1 MPKLN
6 KSAIDNAKAP
16 AKGDNWIWDS
26 EVEGFG
32 IRIQA
37 SGRKTYVARY
47 RNKADGTQRK
57 STLAR
62 CSDMPPDK
70 ARDLARKLF
79 AKVAEGQDPVAE
91 RRIVEVAEV
100 VHTVADLAAAFIEK
114 HAKPFK
120 KASSVASDEATWRL
134 HIVPHL
140 GARDVKSI
148 GEEDVLD
155 VVAALKDKPAVGN
168 QVVAVLSKAFG
179 LAEKWKWRERNTNP
193 VKGVK
198 KYKLRERETIL
209 SPAEIGRLD
218 GVITDML
225 AKREISKSMSD
236 LVRLLMLT
244 GCRLR
249 EIMHAKRAWLDVDR
263 CLLLLPDSKVGQR
276 KIALSP
282 PAMEIMLAIPAD
294 QEWLIPGQVAGQPL
308 ITPYKP
314 WNLLKERAGLP
325 DELRMHDLR
334 HSFGSLAHM
343 AGMNQKQIASA
354 LGHKQLSTTERYL
367 HGRAGDSVNVAAAMG
382 DLITKDWK
390 KPAGDAQA
398 AA

>member
-6 KSAIDNAKAP
+6 KSAIDNAKVP
-16 AKGDNWIWDS
+16 EKGDNWIWDS

-32 IRIQA
+32 IRVQA

-47 RNKADGTQRK
+47 RNKADGIQRK

-79 AKVAEGQDPVAE
+79 TKVADGQDPVAE
-91 RRIVEVAEV
+91 RRIVEVVEV
-100 VHTVADLAAAFIEK
+100 VRTVADLSKAFLEK
-114 HAKPFK
+114 HAMPFK
-120 KASSVASDEATWRL
+120 KATSVASDEATWRL

-148 GEEDVLD
+148 TEEDVLD
-155 VVAALKDKPAVGN
+155 VVAALKNKPAVGN

-218 GVITDML
+218 GVISDML
-225 AKREISKSMSD
+225 DKHEISKPMSD

-282 PAMEIMLAIPAD
+282 PAMAIMLSIPAE
-294 QEWLIPGQVAGQPL
+294 QEWLIPGNKAGAPL

-367 HGRAGDSVNVAAAMG
+367 HGRAGDSVHVAAAMG

-390 KPAGDAQA
+390 KPAADIPA